1 MSNSLSLLTLN
12 VNGMR
17 DSQKR
22 SRIFQFCKSLGV
34 DFALL
39 QETHIVNQDE
49 VHTWSF
55 EWGGGLHASF
65 GSTSSCGTILVS
77 PRWTSLVGKVDSDH
91 EGRLVCVTIKHPS
104 GSFLLCNV
112 YAPNRPSD
120 RRDFFITLPSFVPGS
135 APCIL
140 AGDFN
145 CGPNTRFDRMPSCT
159 SSGCGVGMTELDMF
173 MKNHDMVDVWRVQ
186 HPGSSVFTW
195 HRPDGTDASRLD
207 RVYSPLAMSPSNC
220 DVVACPISDHDAV
233 TVSFQPPK
241 SWPAGRGFWK
251 MNTDILTE
259 AEYVE
264 QLKARYEGWRTLRPA
279 FPTDLEWWDDV
290 KSRIKQ
296 FTVEY

>member
-65 GSTSSCGTILVS
+65 GSTSSCGTVILVS

-145 CGPNTRFDRMPSCT
+145 CVPDTRFDRMSSCT

-173 MKNHDMVDVWRVQ
+173 IKVHK
-186 HPGSSVFTW
+186 
-195 HRPDGTDASRLD
+195 
-207 RVYSPLAMSPSNC
+207 
-220 DVVACPISDHDAV
+220 
-233 TVSFQPPK
+233 K
-241 SWPAGRGFWK
+241 S
-251 MNTDILTE
+251 
-259 AEYVE
+259 
-264 QLKARYEGWRTLRPA
+264 
-279 FPTDLEWWDDV
+279 
-290 KSRIKQ
+290 
-296 FTVEY
+296 